1 MQLTWLTSKCLEGKT
16 NHRDCTHAL
25 NLAQNSS
32 KPYKM
37 SLMSHV
43 QENLEI
49 ARKDDRYQGRGDVS
63 SVYGVERERAGL
75 ELMNSSAKQK
85 NA

>member
-1 MQLTWLTSKCLEGKT
+1 
-16 NHRDCTHAL
+16 
-25 NLAQNSS
+25 
-32 KPYKM
+32 M